1 MKSLSNGNLKHL
13 FNKTWFMA
21 LLYTSFF
28 VSMQLTDW
36 RPIRYWNLRGEGTNF
51 IDTEQVLNWTQCYK
65 NVGDQIF
72 QAEGFCSGY
81 IYGKI
86 IPVLFTVIPSNDYL
100 VGIVGYVFLLMI
112 AIVLG
117 ATTASLST
125 MQMKLFSAIVFIS
138 PPVLLLVERGN
149 FDSVMVGL
157 VSLAAMMLNQ
167 NRKFFSF
174 AFISFASSIKFYT
187 LPLLLIFIF
196 ENSRKKINYIYLPGV
211 FLVTFLVY
219 EGIRNIKSSFPT
231 DSTYKFGMSIWIR
244 YLPAER
250 IPFNVELLANLVGLI
265 IFFLVAVVV
274 SIAYKSK
281 IWSSINILVEEDK
294 NKVNFFNLFFLCHA
308 ICFFSGMSYDYRLIF
323 LAVSGIYFLSLRTS
337 SAGVDSLVKAL
348 LVISVWLT
356 YPSGGLQPIG
366 DLAICV
372 ITFLLSIEFLKLN
385 SLPFGAKRVMRGD
398 GHDL

>member
-13 FNKTWFMA
+13 LNKTWFMT

-28 VSMQLTDW
+28 VSMQLTNW
-36 RPIRYWNLRGEGTNF
+36 RPIKYWNLRGEGTNF
-51 IDTEQVLNWTQCYK
+51 IDTEQVLNWTKCYK

-100 VGIVGYVFLLMI
+100 VSVVGYVFLLMI

-125 MQMKLFSAIVFIS
+125 MQMKLFSTIVFIS

-149 FDSVMVGL
+149 FDAVMVGL
-157 VSLAAMMLNQ
+157 VSLAAIMLNQ

-174 AFISFASSIKFYT
+174 AFISLASLIKFYT

-211 FLVTFLVY
+211 FLVSFLVY

-265 IFFLVAVVV
+265 IFVLVAVVV

-281 IWSSINILVEEDK
+281 IWSSSKIVVEEVK
-294 NKVNFFNLFFLCHA
+294 NNVDFFNLFFLCHA

-323 LAVSGIYFLSLRTS
+323 LAVSGIYFLSLKTS
-337 SAGVDSLVKAL
+337 STGVDSLVKVL
-348 LVISVWLT
+348 LVISMWLT

-366 DLAICV
+366 DLAICI

-385 SLPFGAKRVMRGD
+385 SLPFGAKRLMRGD
-398 GHDL
+398 KHDL

>member
-1 MKSLSNGNLKHL
+1 MKSLINGNLKHL
-13 FNKTWFMA
+13 FNETWFMT

-28 VSMQLTDW
+28 VSMQLTNW
-36 RPIRYWNLRGEGTNF
+36 RPIRYWNLRGDGTNF

-100 VGIVGYVFLLMI
+100 VGVVGYVFLLMI

-125 MQMKLFSAIVFIS
+125 TPLKLLSAIVFIS

-149 FDSVMVGL
+149 FDAVMVGL
-157 VSLAAMMLNQ
+157 VFLAAIMLNR
-167 NRKFFSF
+167 NRKFF
-174 AFISFASSIKFYT
+174 AFASISLASLIKFYT
-187 LPLLLIFIF
+187 LPLLLLFTF
-196 ENSRKKINYIYLPGV
+196 NNQRKKIRFAYLPGV
-211 FLVTFLVY
+211 FLVTYLVY
-219 EGIRNIKSSFPT
+219 EGIRNIKSSFPA
-231 DSTYKFGMSIWIR
+231 DSAYKFGMSIWLR

-250 IPFNVELLANLVGLI
+250 IPFNVEVLANLVGLI

-274 SIAYKSK
+274 SISYKSR
-281 IWSSINILVEEDK
+281 IWFSKNITVEEENK
-294 NKVNFFNLFFLCHA
+294 NVDIFNLFFLCHA
-308 ICFFSGMSYDYRLIF
+308 VCFFSGMSYDYRLIF
-323 LAVSGIYFLSLRTS
+323 LAVSGIYFLSLKTS
-337 SAGVDSLVKAL
+337 SAGVDSLVKVL
-348 LVISVWLT
+348 LVISMWLT

-385 SLPFGAKRVMRGD
+385 SLPFGAKRLMRGD
-398 GHDL
+398 KHDL